1 MEKVLNSTNDNT
13 QSISIYG
20 DNNQV
25 FQIVLKTNDT
35 VMVNSNYIAY
45 TSSPTLEEVPYYE
58 VNSLLPVENQ
68 FDKTQ
73 NKIKN
78 KQIIR
83 LKNISN
89 TFEYVGLT
97 KGGKIMKISPLLY
110 NNLYVRIDSL
120 IAFSESIDLFE
131 DSEYQKKIDAHFGKS
146 IQMGRPTFIP
156 QFVLVKPKLQKKNK
170 ISVVLKTKDAD
181 SIATDLRSILHDY
194 LYLASKKIL
203 IEKRLGE
210 NEQIIIL
217 KNGLVAFEKSVSFY
231 KVCVSQNKNVNYV
244 NSGEDIIIEGPGLV
258 IFEPVKRK
266 IKDMRS
272 FFVFLVPTIFI
283 FLQVVFSLLI

>member
-1 MEKVLNSTNDNT
+1 MEKLLNSTNDNS

-45 TSSPTLEEVPYYE
+45 TSSPALEEVPYYE

-68 FDKTQ
+68 FDKNQ
-73 NKIKN
+73 YKIKN

-110 NNLYVRIDSL
+110 NNLYIRVDSL
-120 IAFSESIDLFE
+120 IAFSESIDLLE
-131 DSEYQKKIDAHFGKS
+131 DTEYQKKLDTHFGKT

-156 QFVLVKPKLQKKNK
+156 HFVLVKPKLQKKNK

-181 SIATDLRSILHDY
+181 SIATDLRSIIHDY

-217 KNGLVAFEKSVSFY
+217 KNGLVAFEKTVSFY
-231 KVCVSQNKNVNYV
+231 KVSVSQNKNINYV
-244 NSGEDIIIEGPGLV
+244 NSGEDIIVEGPGLI

-266 IKDMRS
+266 IKDMKP
-272 FFVFLVPTIFI
+272 FFVFLVPTLFI
-283 FLQVVFSLLI
+283 FLQIVFSLLI

>member
-68 FDKTQ
+68 FDKNQ

-120 IAFSESIDLFE
+120 IAFSESIDLLE
-131 DSEYQKKIDAHFGKS
+131 DSEYQKKIDAHFGKT

-231 KVCVSQNKNVNYV
+231 KVCASQNKNVNYV